1 MHARPFFIT
10 GTGTDIGKTFITAGI
25 AAKAVEAGFET
36 ALVKPVQTGTD
47 EYPSDVQTIHAMVP
61 GLYPLDTA
69 LAVPFQFKLAASPH
83 LAARME
89 GAKLELDAIVRHCRE
104 LEKLT
109 AVDVMLFEGAGG
121 LYVPLNDTDTMLD
134 LIARLDYPVIL
145 VADALLGTI
154 NHTMLSVMA
163 LRGAGIKTAG
173 VIINNMPETENL
185 IVSDNIATIAQHSQ
199 LPILATVK
207 RVTGKITMNKLTSAF
222 NTLDINKLMAH

>member
-25 AAKAVEAGFET
+25 AAKAVEAGLKT
-36 ALVKPVQTGTD
+36 ALVKPIQTGTD

-61 GLYPLDTA
+61 GLYPLDAT

-89 GAKLELDAIVRHCRE
+89 GKQLKINEIVRHCRE
-104 LEKLT
+104 LEQLT
-109 AVDVMLFEGAGG
+109 EPDLMLFEGAGG

-134 LIARLDYPVIL
+134 LIARLGYPVIL

-163 LRGAGIKTAG
+163 LRGAGIKIAG
-173 VIINNMPETENL
+173 VIINNMPENENL
-185 IVSDNIATIAQHSQ
+185 IATDNVATIAQHSK

-207 RVTGKITMNKLTSAF
+207 RITGEITAPKLIGALKQ
-222 NTLDINKLMAH
+222 LDIKKLMS